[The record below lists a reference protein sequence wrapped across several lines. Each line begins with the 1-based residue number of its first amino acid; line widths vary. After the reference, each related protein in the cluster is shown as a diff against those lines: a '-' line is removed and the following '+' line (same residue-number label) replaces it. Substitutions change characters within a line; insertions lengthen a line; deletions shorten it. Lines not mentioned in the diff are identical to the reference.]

1 MNTDICERTELQE
14 LQDLYS
20 DLHKDLYGCRPN
32 TLISSNIEF
41 LQERIADMS
50 AEIQTYEDIERDAEE
65 RRFVLWE
72 KRISEMMETHSISK
86 ARAIAW
92 DMQAEDVDG
101 DIDFYCYLQGLSYS
115 REPAIRKIIN
125 EGLGQ

>member
-86 ARAIAW
+86 ARAPSLGTCKRKMSMGTLTSTVICK
-92 DMQAEDVDG
+92 
-101 DIDFYCYLQGLSYS
+101 DFLILANLLFEKSS
-115 REPAIRKIIN
+115 TKD
-125 EGLGQ
+125 